1 MSKFR
6 GTMDIVLVFLPIFEA
21 SLIQINSL
29 KFNRYLLNVCYIR
42 DSDDRDIRYE

>member
-1 MSKFR
+1 
-6 GTMDIVLVFLPIFEA
+6 MDIVLVFLPIFEA

-42 DSDDRDIRYE
+42 DSDGRDVRYE